1 MKRIFLVLV
10 IIFLNGCGYTPLYSS
25 KDSNYKV
32 ISFKKNLNNSLT
44 NYIQNSIE
52 VLSNENAVKSLK
64 ISLEYNENISIILK
78 DSKGDPTKNRLNVV
92 IDLSLFDNS
101 DNLIISKKF
110 SEDFE
115 YNIDD
120 NKFNLKQYEK
130 NIKLNLVED
139 ITQQI
144 LVFLASVKWF

>member
-64 ISLEYNENISIILK
+64 ISLEYSENIAIILK

-144 LVFLASVKWF
+144 LVFLASVK